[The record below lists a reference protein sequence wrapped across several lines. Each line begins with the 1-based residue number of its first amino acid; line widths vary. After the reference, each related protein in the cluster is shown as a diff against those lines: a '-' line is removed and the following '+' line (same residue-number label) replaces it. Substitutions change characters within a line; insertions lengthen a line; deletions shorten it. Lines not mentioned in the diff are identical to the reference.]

1 MPFGARRLAASLA
14 ELTAGW
20 QGARFCVAYSG
31 GLDST
36 VLLHALAA
44 LARSHPAMEIRAV
57 HVDHGWQ
64 AGSGAWAASAARSCE
79 AQGVALSV
87 RPLAFTP
94 PPGASPEAALR
105 GARYAALAAELGA
118 GEWLLTAHHRDDQL
132 ETVLIQLMRGA
143 GVAGLAAM
151 PARARFGAGWHGR
164 PLLDVDRAALA
175 DYAAREELEPVLD
188 PTNLSARFDRGWL
201 RTAVL
206 PALRS
211 RWPAAAATVSR
222 SARHLAEA
230 SRLLTELAASDA
242 QGLVDGQR
250 LSLPGLRDL
259 SPDRRNNLL
268 RWWIRAC
275 GLSPPPAARLAAG
288 VSAFFDAG
296 PGAQPMIRWADGE
309 LRRYRDRLYA
319 MAPMPPAPREAIACG
334 RPGDAEVPLG
344 AGLGALRL
352 VASESGGL
360 RAGAAEAEIRFRA
373 GGETLRPH
381 PGRPRKRLKDLC
393 QEAGIVPWMRERLPL
408 VFVDGQLAAVG
419 DLWIDA
425 DLAVPAGQPAW
436 KPAWPGR
443 PELY

>member
-1 MPFGARRLAASLA
+1 MPFGALRLAACLA
-14 ELTAGW
+14 ELTADWRSAG
-20 QGARFCVAYSG
+20 FCVAYSG

-36 VLLHALAA
+36 VLLHALVG
-44 LARSHPAMEIRAV
+44 LSRSHPEMAVRAV

-64 AGSGAWAASAARSCE
+64 PGSGAWAESAARACE
-79 AQGVALSV
+79 ALGIALSI
-87 RPLAFTP
+87 RPLDFTP

-105 GARYAALAAELGA
+105 GARYAALAGGLAA

-164 PLLDVDRAALA
+164 PLLDVDRASIA
-175 DYAAREELEPVLD
+175 DYAARERLEAVQD
-188 PTNLSARFDRGWL
+188 PTNLSSRFDRGWL

-230 SRLLTELAASDA
+230 SRLLAELAESDA
-242 QGLVDGQR
+242 KGLADGHR
-250 LSLPGLRDL
+250 LSLEGLRAL
-259 SPDRRNNLL
+259 APDRRNNVL
-268 RWWIRAC
+268 RWWIRSC
-275 GLSPPPAARLAAG
+275 GLAPPPAARLASGA
-288 VSAFFDAG
+288 SALLDAG
-296 PGAQPMIRWADGE
+296 QGAQPLLRWADGE
-309 LRRYRDRLYA
+309 LRRYRDRIYA
-319 MAPMPPAPREAIACG
+319 MAPLPPAPCQAIACG
-334 RPGDAEVPLG
+334 QPGDVEVSLG
-344 AGLGALRL
+344 AGLGRLRL
-352 VASESGGL
+352 VASQAGGL
-360 RAGAAEAEIRFRA
+360 PGGPGSIEIRFRS

-381 PGRPRKRLKDLC
+381 PGRPRKRLKDLF

-408 VFVDGQLAAVG
+408 VFVGGQLVAVG

-436 KPAWPGR
+436 KPVWPGR
-443 PELY
+443 PEIY